1 MSNTYEIVYKE
12 GVGRCLVAARN
23 LSPLEIIFEDVPVA
37 VGPEESND
45 GDVCLACYDNVGG
58 DYRCM
63 GSV

>member
-1 MSNTYEIVYKE
+1 
-12 GVGRCLVAARN
+12 VAARN